1 MSENIEGSSLRQDS
15 LFNDKIDLVTLF
27 SVFLDNFNLVI
38 SVFFSGLVLAFII
51 YASSTPIFV
60 SKSLIEIQQGDNLV
74 PNISNFS
81 TSREEFLSAEVEIY
95 RSSNTIKD
103 VEKTINSRDF
113 LENYDLPSAGQIRSN
128 LRLSTNGKSLVTIF
142 YSNTNKDLAQIVLS
156 YLNEEYIKDRKDFK
170 KRSSAA
176 GREFIKN
183 EIPKIKQ
190 SLKKAEDELS
200 TFKLSTNQAG
210 LIFESDSRNSELKSL
225 YDSIDQIQIKELE
238 LKEFYKETHPIY
250 LTLNEQKNFIKN
262 KIKDIESDLPNVPNN
277 QRRLAN
283 LKREVDLYAGV
294 LNNLS
299 SQEINLAMAEAAS
312 NSNVRVI
319 NEPSMGSKI
328 KPTFFVFILPFVL
341 SIFIYLI
348 QLLRH
353 FVGDKITNYDALI
366 DFVDKKNIIGEL
378 PLYDSRN
385 IEKNKITNDV
395 ALEMMNKV
403 TYQLI
408 KSKEEFSSIAIVGSR
423 KGVGKTEVSEQL
435 FYKLTELGKK
445 VCLLDLDYRKK
456 DLSLKSLSNED
467 PPKNFIEF
475 YENIDKYKLDQS
487 LFVPSFEVENPIE
500 FFMSDEFKNQLN
512 SLKEEYEYVICDT
525 PPWDLFVDAKIVSQN
540 FETCIYVVGN
550 KLSNFKDIVLFNKEI
565 ESSHGKEKIKY
576 FFNKFDMFFKLFWLK
591 YQYPNYSGNYYY
603 GYSGYLN
610 ADSPLKLTSL
620 LTKFKDILLNRI
632 KKWF

>member
-15 LFNDKIDLVTLF
+15 LFNDKIDLVTIF
-27 SVFLDNFNLVI
+27 SVFLDNFNLII
-38 SVFFSGLVLAFII
+38 SVFFSGLILAFII
-51 YASSTPIFV
+51 YASSTSIFV

-81 TSREEFLSAEVEIY
+81 TSREEYLSAEVEIY

-156 YLNEEYIKDRKDFK
+156 YLNEEYIKDRKNFK

-277 QRRLAN
+277 QR
-283 LKREVDLYAGV
+283 
-294 LNNLS
+294 
-299 SQEINLAMAEAAS
+299 
-312 NSNVRVI
+312 
-319 NEPSMGSKI
+319 
-328 KPTFFVFILPFVL
+328 
-341 SIFIYLI
+341 
-348 QLLRH
+348 
-353 FVGDKITNYDALI
+353 
-366 DFVDKKNIIGEL
+366 
-378 PLYDSRN
+378 
-385 IEKNKITNDV
+385 
-395 ALEMMNKV
+395 
-403 TYQLI
+403 
-408 KSKEEFSSIAIVGSR
+408 
-423 KGVGKTEVSEQL
+423 
-435 FYKLTELGKK
+435 
-445 VCLLDLDYRKK
+445 
-456 DLSLKSLSNED
+456 
-467 PPKNFIEF
+467 
-475 YENIDKYKLDQS
+475 
-487 LFVPSFEVENPIE
+487 
-500 FFMSDEFKNQLN
+500 
-512 SLKEEYEYVICDT
+512 
-525 PPWDLFVDAKIVSQN
+525 
-540 FETCIYVVGN
+540 
-550 KLSNFKDIVLFNKEI
+550 
-565 ESSHGKEKIKY
+565 
-576 FFNKFDMFFKLFWLK
+576 
-591 YQYPNYSGNYYY
+591 
-603 GYSGYLN
+603 
-610 ADSPLKLTSL
+610 
-620 LTKFKDILLNRI
+620 
-632 KKWF
+632 

>member
-1 MSENIEGSSLRQDS
+1 MSENIEDSTLRQES
-15 LFNDKIDLVTLF
+15 LFNDKIDLITIF
-27 SVFLDNFNLVI
+27 SVLLDNFNLII

-51 YASSTPIFV
+51 YTSSTPVFV
-60 SKSLIEIQQGDNLV
+60 SKSLIEIQQGNNLV
-74 PNISNFS
+74 PNISNFN

-95 RSSNTIKD
+95 RSGNTLKD
-103 VEKTINSRDF
+103 VEKIIKSRDI
-113 LENYDLPSAGQIRSN
+113 LEDFDLPSAGQIRSN
-128 LRLSTNGKSLVTIF
+128 LRLSTNGKSLITIL
-142 YSNTNKDLAQIVLS
+142 YSNTDKDLAQIVLS

-190 SLKKAEDELS
+190 SLKNAENELS
-200 TFKLSTNQAG
+200 NFKLSTNQAG

-225 YDSIDQIQIKELE
+225 YNSIDQIQIKELE

-262 KIKDIESDLPNVPNN
+262 KIKDIENDLPNVPNN

-283 LKREVDLYAGV
+283 LKREVELYAGV

-312 NSNVRVI
+312 DSNVRVI
-319 NEPSMGSKI
+319 NEPSVGSKI
-328 KPTFFVFILPFVL
+328 EPTFFVFILPFVL

-353 FVGDKITNYDALI
+353 FVGDKITNFDALI

-378 PLYDSRN
+378 PLYDS
-385 IEKNKITNDV
+385 IDSEKNKITSEI

-403 TYQLI
+403 TYHLI
-408 KSKEEFSSIAIVGSR
+408 NSKDEFSSISIVGSR

-435 FYKLTELGKK
+435 FYKLTELGEK

-456 DLSLKSLSNED
+456 DLSIKSLSSDN
-467 PPKNFIEF
+467 PPKNFSDF
-475 YENIDKYKLDQS
+475 YENIDQYKLDQS

-500 FFMSDEFKNQLN
+500 FFMSDEFKSQIILF
-512 SLKEEYEYVICDT
+512 KEEYDFVICDT

-540 FETCIYVVGN
+540 FDTCIYVVGN
-550 KLSNFKDIVLFNKEI
+550 KQSSFKDIVLFNKEI
-565 ESSHGKEKIKY
+565 ESSDKKINIKY

-603 GYSGYLN
+603 GYSGYLS
-610 ADSPLKLTSL
+610 ADNRLKLTSIL
-620 LTKFKDILLNRI
+620 FKFKDIFSMRI
-632 KKWF
+632 SI